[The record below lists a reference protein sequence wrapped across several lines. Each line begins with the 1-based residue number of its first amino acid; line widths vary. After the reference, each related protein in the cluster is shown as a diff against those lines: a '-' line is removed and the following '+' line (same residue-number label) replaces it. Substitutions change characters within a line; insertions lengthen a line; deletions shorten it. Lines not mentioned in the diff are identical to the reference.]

1 MNKYVIKSLMSGLI
15 TIVISKSRMKAL
27 SEARAYFGTNQ
38 VRILSMQ
45 QAPTKT
51 YNNSTDINRLS

>member
-45 QAPTKT
+45 
-51 YNNSTDINRLS
+51 